1 MAKKRSPE
9 DVVVEFF
16 QNAPLDRVELMLA
29 ITRGIVKRRTPP
41 TPRAATAR
49 KRKTNAGVVATDT
62 VHSQVPS
69 A

>member
-16 QNAPLDRVELMLA
+16 QNAPLDRVELVLA

-41 TPRAATAR
+41 TLRAVAVR
-49 KRKTNAGVVATDT
+49 KRKTNAGGSVTDTAHNQVAT
-62 VHSQVPS
+62 